1 MNRCDLG
8 PILQS
13 VYEPIKDN
21 YVCPKLDTNEIAR
34 PHFRSVHAY

>member
-1 MNRCDLG
+1 MNRCDLE

-21 YVCPKLDTNEIAR
+21 YVCQNLDTNETAMT
-34 PHFRSVHAY
+34 HFGTVHA